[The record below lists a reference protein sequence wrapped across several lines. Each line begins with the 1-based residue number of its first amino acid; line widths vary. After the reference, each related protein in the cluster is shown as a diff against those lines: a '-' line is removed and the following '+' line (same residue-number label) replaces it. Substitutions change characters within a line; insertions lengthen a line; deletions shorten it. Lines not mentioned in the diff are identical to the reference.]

1 MEMAEKVR
9 RTSFQQVSSGK
20 TNRCGW
26 FFRWVAY
33 ISKDSRKSG
42 GQNRQKQRQDL
53 PRSASHPIRPP
64 LGKRTCPKDVL
75 QSEVDNLFLA
85 DWQAGGQG
93 GEKRTEERAK
103 SRRFLAVG
111 CSGSNGGNGR
121 LSHNKCCVFQRNCD
135 FFTGTDRICK
145 GEKWG
150 LRVKKQLTSTLY
162 SAMMIPFKQQKS
174 TRERSR

>member
-26 FFRWVAY
+26 FFRWVVY

-93 GEKRTEERAK
+93 GGKRTEERMAATEGFPTINVAV
-103 SRRFLAVG
+103 SREIAI
-111 CSGSNGGNGR
+111 
-121 LSHNKCCVFQRNCD
+121 

>member
-1 MEMAEKVR
+1 MAGDALDSDGTLRKGTGGEPYRRGDGGEQHSVEMAEKVR

-26 FFRWVAY
+26 FFRWVVY

-121 LSHNKCCVFQRNCD
+121 LSHNKCCGFQRNCD
-135 FFTGTDRICK
+135 FFYRN
-145 GEKWG
+145 
-150 LRVKKQLTSTLY
+150 
-162 SAMMIPFKQQKS
+162 
-174 TRERSR
+174 